1 MLKNKSILIVDDD
14 KLLSSSLKLVLDE
27 EGYTSVV
34 ANKGQAAAE
43 EIKKRFFNVVI
54 LDLMLPDINGIEL
67 LRAFNKEYPQTCFI
81 IFTGFA
87 SLPTAIEALKAGAY
101 DYIIKPF
108 NVEHFKLVLE
118 RGISKQ
124 ELVIKN
130 RELLLDLEKE
140 KYKLEVIIKACNEIA
155 AIFNLDILGEV
166 VTAKAI
172 QILEA
177 EKASLMI
184 VDEKSGDLVLKGS
197 QGLDKEKVTPRMKIG
212 QLIAGWVAKEGEA
225 LLVKDIDDDPRFKVF
240 AKVVKT
246 YKTKSFISLPLRGN
260 GKVIG
265 VMNVTD
271 KLAEMKIFTDDDL
284 RHLSLI
290 AYQTVAQIENIRLC
304 EKLASLAVTDPL
316 TGLFN
321 HRYFQE
327 QLNLEIMRSSRYEY
341 PLSLI
346 MFDIDFF
353 KTYNDR
359 YGHLAGDRILKQI
372 AGLIKEYIRSVDIVC
387 RYGGD
392 EFMVILP
399 NTKIDGAML
408 VSEKIRRA
416 IEKKDFLFSDND
428 KPAKVTISGGLVSYK
443 KNWGSGVF
451 VAHAD
456 EALYKA
462 KSQGRNMIK
471 E

>member
-1 MLKNKSILIVDDD
+1 MTKNKSILIIDDD
-14 KLLSSSLKLVLDE
+14 KLLSNSLKLVLEE

-34 ANKGQAAAE
+34 ANKGQTAVE

-67 LRAFNKEYPQTCFI
+67 LRAFNKEYPDTCLI

-108 NVEHFKLVLE
+108 NVEHFKLVIE

-130 RELLLDLEKE
+130 RELLTDLEKE
-140 KYKLEVIIKACNEIA
+140 KYKLEIIIKACNEIA
-155 AIFNLDILGEV
+155 AIFNLDTLGEV

-184 VDEKSGDLVLKGS
+184 VDEQTGDLVLKGS
-197 QGLDKEKVTPRMKIG
+197 QGLDKEKVTLRMKIG

-240 AKVVKT
+240 ARGAKT
-246 YKTKSFISLPLRGN
+246 YKTKSFISLPLRVN

-265 VMNVTD
+265 VMNVSD
-271 KLAEMKIFTDDDL
+271 KLAAMKIFTDDDL

-327 QLNLEIMRSSRYEY
+327 QLNLEIMRCARYKY
-341 PLSLI
+341 ALSLI

-359 YGHLAGDRILKQI
+359 YGHLAGDRILKQ
-372 AGLIKEYIRSVDIVC
+372 ASGLIKEHIRSVDIVC

-392 EFMVILP
+392 EFIVILP
-399 NTKIDGAML
+399 NTELDGAKL
-408 VSEKIRRA
+408 VSEKIRIA
-416 IEKKDFLFSDND
+416 IEKKDFLIQENN
-428 KPAKVTISGGLVSYK
+428 KAVKVTISGGVVSYE
-443 KNWGSGVF
+443 KNWGKGVF
-451 VAHAD
+451 VARAD
-456 EALYKA
+456 EALYRA
-462 KSQGRNMIK
+462 KSEGRNRIK